1 MHRHRRSELPM
12 CVRAGHG
19 IYIHFCSCL
28 QSLEP
33 GSMFAHLLAVS
44 GISETSL
51 VLSTLSYLNFHR
63 RMQAF
68 TIKE

>member
-1 MHRHRRSELPM
+1 
-12 CVRAGHG
+12 
-19 IYIHFCSCL
+19 
-28 QSLEP
+28 
-33 GSMFAHLLAVS
+33 MFAHLLAVS